1 MKKRRPDMQWI
12 EIMIKTT
19 EEASDAICEM
29 LAQLGADGI
38 AVCDPYEI
46 KRIIEDPESLA
57 YADEGYV
64 DSLGTDVVIKAY
76 FAELDD
82 GLIRMG
88 AKSDEYIDPDGIG
101 MIYDNITDKSMRA
114 DEALEELKRRLGE
127 IGEYLNV
134 GDGFVGSK
142 YVKDEDWAN
151 NWKADYK
158 SFRIS
163 DRVIICPSWEE
174 TEFGAD
180 DVVIRLDPG
189 SAFGTGTHETTSMC
203 AELIDRY
210 LSNVPDG
217 KLLDLGT
224 GSGILAIIA
233 NKLGATDVEAIDIDK
248 LVVDVAIDNCE
259 INGCSDIKCHTGE
272 LRDAYEGSYKIII
285 ANIIADVIAAIV
297 ADVKDRL
304 DDDGVFICSGII
316 NTKADRVRSAIAA
329 CGMKIVE
336 EHEKNDWIAM
346 VVRK

>member
-1 MKKRRPDMQWI
+1 MQWI
-12 EIMIKTT
+12 ETLIKTT

-46 KRIIEDPESLA
+46 KRIIDDPDSLA

-64 DSLGTDVVIKAY
+64 DSLGTDVIIRAY

-101 MIYDNITDKSMRA
+101 MIYDNITDKSLKVDDA
-114 DEALEELKRRLGE
+114 VAELKRRLNE
-127 IGEYLNV
+127 IGEFLDV
-134 GDGFVGSK
+134 GEGFLSYS

-163 DRVIICPSWEE
+163 DRVIICPSWEDTKFAPE
-174 TEFGAD
+174 
-180 DVVIRLDPG
+180 DVVIKLDPG

-203 AELIDRY
+203 AEFIDRY
-210 LSNVPDG
+210 VKDLGDG

-233 NKLGATDVEAIDIDK
+233 NKLGAKNVEAIDIDK
-248 LVVDVAIDNCE
+248 LAVDVAIDNCS
-259 INGCSDIKCHTGE
+259 INGCSSIKCHTGE
-272 LRDAYEGSYKIII
+272 LKDAYEDRYQLII

-297 ADVKDRL
+297 PDVKTHLTDG
-304 DDDGVFICSGII
+304 GVFICSGII
-316 NTKADRVRSAIAA
+316 NTKADRVRSALVKADMEI
-329 CGMKIVE
+329 IE
-336 EHEKNDWIAM
+336 EQEKNDWIAM
-346 VVRK
+346 VVRKNRSSS

>member
-1 MKKRRPDMQWI
+1 MQWI
-12 EIMIKTT
+12 EILIKTT
-19 EEASDAICEM
+19 EDASDAICEM

-64 DSLGTDVVIKAY
+64 DSLGTDVVIRTY

-82 GLIRMG
+82 GFIRMG

-101 MIYDNITDKSMRA
+101 MIYDNITDKSMKA
-114 DEALEELKRRLGE
+114 DEAIAELKRRLDE
-127 IGEYLNV
+127 IREYLDV
-134 GDGFVGSK
+134 GEGYISHR

-163 DRVIICPSWEE
+163 DRVVICPSWEE
-174 TEFGAD
+174 TEFAPD

-203 AELIDRY
+203 AEFIDKY
-210 LSNVPDG
+210 VTDLGDG

-233 NKLGATDVEAIDIDK
+233 SKLGAKDVEAIDIDK
-248 LVVDVAIDNCE
+248 LAVDVAIDNCS
-259 INGCSDIKCHTGE
+259 INGCGAIKCHTGE
-272 LRDAYEGSYKIII
+272 LKDAYEPQYKMII

-297 ADVKDRL
+297 PDVKAHMT
-304 DDDGVFICSGII
+304 DDGVFICSGII
-316 NTKADRVRSAIAA
+316 NTKADRVRDALAKD
-329 CGMKIVE
+329 GMIIVE

-346 VVRK
+346 VVKK

>member
-1 MKKRRPDMQWI
+1 MQWI
-12 EIMIKTT
+12 EILIKTT

-46 KRIIEDPESLA
+46 KRIIDDPDSLA

-88 AKSDEYIDPDGIG
+88 AKNDEYIDPDGIG
-101 MIYDNITDKSMRA
+101 MIYDNITDKSLKVDDA
-114 DEALEELKRRLGE
+114 IAELKRRLDM
-127 IGEYLNV
+127 IGEYLTL
-134 GDGFVGSK
+134 GQGFLSYK

-174 TEFGAD
+174 TEFKPE

-203 AELIDRY
+203 AEFIDRY
-210 LSNVPDG
+210 VSRLGDG
-217 KLLDLGT
+217 TLLDLGT

-233 NKLGATDVEAIDIDK
+233 RKLGAKKVEAIDIDK
-248 LVVDVAIDNCE
+248 LAVDVAIDNCN
-259 INGCSDIKCHTGE
+259 INECSDIVCHTGE
-272 LRDAYEGSYKIII
+272 LKDAYEGQYQIII

-297 ADVKDRL
+297 PDVRNKL
-304 DDDGVFICSGII
+304 ADDGVFICSGII
-316 NTKADRVRSAIAA
+316 NTKADRVRDALYRA
-329 CGMKIVE
+329 GLKIVE
-336 EHEKNDWIAM
+336 EREKNDWIAM
-346 VVRK
+346 VVSH

>member
-1 MKKRRPDMQWI
+1 MQWI
-12 EIMIKTT
+12 ETLIKTT

-46 KRIIEDPESLA
+46 KRIIDDPDSLA

-64 DSLGTDVVIKAY
+64 DSLGTDVIIRAY

-101 MIYDNITDKSMRA
+101 MIYDNITDKSLKV
-114 DEALEELKRRLGE
+114 DEAVAELKRRLNE
-127 IGEYLNV
+127 IGEFLNV
-134 GDGFVGSK
+134 GEGFLSYQ

-174 TEFGAD
+174 TEFD
-180 DVVIRLDPG
+180 PKDVVIKLDPG

-210 LSNVPDG
+210 VAGLGEG

-233 NKLGATDVEAIDIDK
+233 RKLGAEDVEAIDIDK
-248 LVVDVAIDNCE
+248 LAVDVAADNCE

-272 LRDAYEGSYKIII
+272 LKDAYEGSYKMII
-285 ANIIADVIAAIV
+285 ANIIADVIAAI
-297 ADVKDRL
+297 ASDVKEHL
-304 DDDGVFICSGII
+304 ADDGVFICSGII
-316 NTKADRVRSAIAA
+316 NTKANRVRDAIAS
-329 CGMKIVE
+329 CGMTIAE

-346 VVRK
+346 VVKKA

>member
-1 MKKRRPDMQWI
+1 MQWI
-12 EIMIKTT
+12 EILIKTT

-46 KRIIEDPESLA
+46 KRIIDDPDSLA

-64 DSLGTDVVIKAY
+64 DSLGTDVIIRSY

-101 MIYDNITDKSMRA
+101 MIYDNITDKSLNVEDA
-114 DEALEELKRRLGE
+114 INELKSRLAS
-127 IGEYLNV
+127 IGEFLDV
-134 GDGFVGSK
+134 GEGFLSYK

-163 DRVIICPSWEE
+163 DRVIICPSWED
-174 TEFGAD
+174 TKFAD
-180 DVVIRLDPG
+180 EDVVIKLDPG

-210 LSNVPDG
+210 IKNLDGG

-233 NKLGATDVEAIDIDK
+233 RKLGAEDVEAIDIDK
-248 LVVDVAIDNCE
+248 LAVDVAIDNCN
-259 INGCSDIKCHTGE
+259 INGCPDIKCHTGE
-272 LRDAYEGSYKIII
+272 LKDAYEGEYKLII
-285 ANIIADVIAAIV
+285 ANIIADVIAAIASDV
-297 ADVKDRL
+297 RDHLTAD
-304 DDDGVFICSGII
+304 GTFICSGII
-316 NTKADRVRSAIAA
+316 NTKADRVRKAIAD

-346 VVRK
+346 VVSR

>member
-1 MKKRRPDMQWI
+1 MQWI
-12 EIMIKTT
+12 EILIKTT

-46 KRIIEDPESLA
+46 KRIIDDPDSLA

-64 DSLGTDVVIKAY
+64 DSLGTDVIIRSY

-101 MIYDNITDKSMRA
+101 MIYDNITDKSLTVNDA
-114 DEALEELKRRLGE
+114 INELKSRLTS
-127 IGEYLNV
+127 IGEFLDV
-134 GDGFVGSK
+134 GEGFLSYK

-163 DRVIICPSWEE
+163 DRVIICPSWED
-174 TEFGAD
+174 TKFAD
-180 DVVIRLDPG
+180 EDVVIKLDPG

-210 LSNVPDG
+210 IKNLDGG

-233 NKLGATDVEAIDIDK
+233 RKLGAEDVEAIDIDK
-248 LVVDVAIDNCE
+248 LAVDVAIDNCN
-259 INGCSDIKCHTGE
+259 INGCPDIKCHTGE
-272 LRDAYEGSYKIII
+272 LKDAYEGEYKLII
-285 ANIIADVIAAIV
+285 ANIIADVIAAI
-297 ADVKDRL
+297 ASDVKDHMAP
-304 DDDGVFICSGII
+304 DGFFICSGII
-316 NTKADRVRSAIAA
+316 NTKADRVRKAIAD

-346 VVRK
+346 VVSR

>member
-1 MKKRRPDMQWI
+1 MQWI
-12 EIMIKTT
+12 EILIKTT

-46 KRIIEDPESLA
+46 KRIIDDPDSLA

-88 AKSDEYIDPDGIG
+88 AKNDEYIDPDGIG
-101 MIYDNITDKSMRA
+101 MIYDNITDKSLKVDDA
-114 DEALEELKRRLGE
+114 IAELKRRLDM
-127 IGEYLNV
+127 IGEYLTL
-134 GDGFVGSK
+134 GQGFLSYK

-174 TEFGAD
+174 TEFKPE

-203 AELIDRY
+203 AEFIDRY
-210 LSNVPDG
+210 VSRLGDG
-217 KLLDLGT
+217 TLLDLGT

-233 NKLGATDVEAIDIDK
+233 RKLGAKKVEAIDIDK
-248 LVVDVAIDNCE
+248 LAVDVAIDNCN
-259 INGCSDIKCHTGE
+259 INECSDIVCHTGE
-272 LRDAYEGSYKIII
+272 LKDAYEGQYQIII

-297 ADVKDRL
+297 PDVRNKL
-304 DDDGVFICSGII
+304 ADDGVFICSGII
-316 NTKADRVRSAIAA
+316 NTKADRVRDALSRA
-329 CGMKIVE
+329 GLKIVE
-336 EHEKNDWIAM
+336 EREKNDWIAM
-346 VVRK
+346 VVSH